1 MWARGEKDSQDSEE
15 EEHQQKAGPQGLC
28 GDDSEKASISE
39 QFSIGEDRAGDSG
52 DVQYLECWLTS
63 MRAHVWISRAHLNPI
78 WEDASIIP
86 AFL

>member
-1 MWARGEKDSQDSEE
+1 MEKDSQDSEE

-52 DVQYLECWLTS
+52 RCSVPRVLTHKHEGPCLDPQS
-63 MRAHVWISRAHLNPI
+63 PSKCNMMVHIYNP
-78 WEDASIIP
+78 SIPI
-86 AFL
+86 AR